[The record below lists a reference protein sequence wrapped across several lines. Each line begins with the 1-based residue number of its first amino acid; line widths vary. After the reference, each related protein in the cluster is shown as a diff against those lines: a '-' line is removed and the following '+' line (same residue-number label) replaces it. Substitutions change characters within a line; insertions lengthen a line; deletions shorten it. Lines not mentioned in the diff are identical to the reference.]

1 MNETKRS
8 FWRGILEFITGL
20 NLAIKLITSIIVLA
34 GALMGIFAAVGGF
47 DEPEEKFTL
56 TIYVEGQGT
65 THPSPGTY
73 KYEEGHQIPI
83 TPVPDP
89 GHEFDRWSGDYSG
102 TSPTLSITMD
112 TDKSITA
119 SFKAIPITP
128 VEKFTITIAVAGK
141 GTTSP
146 FPGSHPYDEGQ
157 RVTITATP
165 SSDYRFDHWEGNASD
180 TSPSITITMDRDK
193 SVTAYFVAPEPAPAP
208 APAPAKPAPAPP
220 TPTPNQVVLQTVVN
234 PTGGGTVNPSGGTY
248 DSGPMVY
255 VIATPSPNYQFVSW
269 SGDVPAD
276 IRLSPDIWIPTDRDR
291 NVTANFELIPA
302 PTTPAPA
309 PAPPAPPAV
318 IVTFPDSNLEAAI
331 RSAIGKP
338 TGDITTDDLEG
349 LTDFR
354 AIEKG
359 ITDLTGLQYC
369 TGLTFLVLGGN
380 QIINISPLASLTNL
394 TTIWADDNQISDISP
409 LASLTNLTQ
418 LSLRINQIS
427 DISPL
432 SSLINLNNLDM
443 SYNQISNI
451 SPLASLTKLTDIMIF
466 KNQIIDISPLASLTS
481 LYYLH
486 IGNNQ
491 INDIS
496 PLLENSG
503 LGSGDVVYLLAN
515 PLSQTSINTYIPQL
529 KARGVE
535 VK

>member
-102 TSPTLSITMD
+102 TSSTLSITMD
-112 TDKSITA
+112 TDKSVTA

-291 NVTANFELIPA
+291 NVTAHFELIPT
-302 PTTPAPA
+302 PTTGIINVNVTLNGSSWSGPVNYTITGPTQTISGTSTLSYSNLSSGSYTIYYNSGGPGGATLASITPSATQTLTSGGVITFTLNFTTVTTGVPELMIESLTHSPANPTTTDQITFTAVVRNAGTGSAGASTLSFKVGGETTPPTYPVPA
-309 PAPPAPPAV
+309 LAPGATYTVQRQLTLGVAQNYLITV
-318 IVTFPDSNLEAAI
+318 IVDVNNNVAESNEA
-331 RSAIGKP
+331 
-338 TGDITTDDLEG
+338 
-349 LTDFR
+349 
-354 AIEKG
+354 
-359 ITDLTGLQYC
+359 
-369 TGLTFLVLGGN
+369 
-380 QIINISPLASLTNL
+380 
-394 TTIWADDNQISDISP
+394 
-409 LASLTNLTQ
+409 
-418 LSLRINQIS
+418 
-427 DISPL
+427 
-432 SSLINLNNLDM
+432 
-443 SYNQISNI
+443 
-451 SPLASLTKLTDIMIF
+451 
-466 KNQIIDISPLASLTS
+466 
-481 LYYLH
+481 
-486 IGNNQ
+486 NNQ
-491 INDIS
+491 RTDTVS
-496 PLLENSG
+496 
-503 LGSGDVVYLLAN
+503 VH
-515 PLSQTSINTYIPQL
+515 
-529 KARGVE
+529 
-535 VK
+535 